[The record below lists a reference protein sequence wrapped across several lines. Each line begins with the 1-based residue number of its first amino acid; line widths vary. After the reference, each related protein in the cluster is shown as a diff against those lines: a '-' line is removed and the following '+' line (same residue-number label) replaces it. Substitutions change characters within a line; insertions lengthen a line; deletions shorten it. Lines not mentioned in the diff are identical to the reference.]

1 MGMLLLMASVINRGN
16 CLWGGIYV
24 PAGKE
29 SSQRSSK
36 KIPVPKQ
43 SSISW
48 TKKANMSDIV
58 IGLSTSPRGTRNLV
72 NEKRPK
78 KKLYKNR
85 FIKFI
90 SITHPPIL
98 KLDCLAH
105 I

>member
-1 MGMLLLMASVINRGN
+1 MGMLLLMASVINSGN

-78 KKLYKNR
+78 KNYTK
-85 FIKFI
+85 ID
-90 SITHPPIL
+90 S
-98 KLDCLAH
+98 
-105 I
+105 